1 MAHTPTGPRGGHHIC
16 DVVLSGPPEFG
27 LDAIRRRDRPRGVT
41 SAPGRDLRYQVATG
55 VLEDA
60 VYQLTDRNAFAA
72 ADVERERRVLVP
84 LQPPGG
90 GDVRAGDVAD
100 VDVVADRG
108 PVRGVVVGAEDPR
121 RQPRLDALE
130 DHRDDVQCG
139 RVAELR

>member
-27 LDAIRRRDRPRGVT
+27 LDALRGRDRTRGVT
-41 SAPGRDLRYQVATG
+41 SAPGRDLRHEVAAG

-60 VYQLTDRNAFAA
+60 VYQLTDRDAFAA
-72 ADVERERRVLVP
+72 ADVERERRVLV
-84 LQPPGG
+84 LLKAPGR

-108 PVRGVVVGAEDPR
+108 SVRGVVV
-121 RQPRLDALE
+121 
-130 DHRDDVQCG
+130 
-139 RVAELR
+139 